1 LRAVDSAANNSRTM
15 SLVTSLLKESIMANN
30 IRGPLY
36 YEKMGRTGPVIAFIH
51 PNPMDQSCWIFQMA
65 HLSTWYR
72 CIAIDIPGYG
82 RSPKA
87 DPGVTM
93 TDMAEACWE
102 AIDEGTPGKTAILVG
117 CSVGSSLAPFM
128 YHQRPDKTA
137 ALVLSGTGYNPTK
150 EFAQRRID
158 NYTAEGTDYR
168 WRYTFEDLSPA
179 FRATPLAHFFANL
192 FTERNEHADVQTII
206 HQFKALQQPYPDGHH
221 ESIACPT
228 IILTGSED
236 GSHQRAFAL
245 QERIPNCELKVL
257 PGAGHACQLE
267 QPWLYDRFMIEFLT
281 KHGLFP
287 GASKAVKTT

>member
-1 LRAVDSAANNSRTM
+1 M
-15 SLVTSLLKESIMANN
+15 SLVTSLIKESIMANN

-87 DPGVTM
+87 DPGLTM

-102 AIDEGTPGKTAILVG
+102 AIDEGTPGRTAILVG
-117 CSVGSSLAPFM
+117 CSVGSSIAPFM
-128 YHQRPDKTA
+128 YHQRPNKTA

-192 FTERNEHADVQTII
+192 FTQRNEHADVQTII

>member
-1 LRAVDSAANNSRTM
+1 M

-87 DPGVTM
+87 DPGLTM